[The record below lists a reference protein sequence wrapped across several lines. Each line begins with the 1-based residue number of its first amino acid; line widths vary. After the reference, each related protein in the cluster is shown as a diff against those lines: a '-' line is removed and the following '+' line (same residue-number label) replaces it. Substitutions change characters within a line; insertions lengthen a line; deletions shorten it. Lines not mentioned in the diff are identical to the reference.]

1 MKLEREMMR
10 GAGPTALLQLLSAGE
25 KYGYEIIEA
34 LTQQSAGVFELGQS
48 TLYPMLYNL
57 EAKKLVASKKKK
69 GPNGRERRYYRLT
82 PKGKKK
88 LDADREQWAAVIKGL
103 GALGVTRGRGQR
115 TAEASSQSG
124 SPTTFPGLALEG
136 GVQ

>member
-10 GAGPTALLQLLSAGE
+10 GAGPTALLQLLSHGE

-57 EAKKLVASKKKK
+57 EAKKLVTSRKKE
-69 GPNGRERRYYRLT
+69 GPNGRTRRYYRLT
-82 PKGKKK
+82 AQGKKK
-88 LDADREQWAAVIKGL
+88 LNADREQWAAVIKGL
-103 GALGVTRGRGQR
+103 GALGVTRGAGHP
-115 TAEASSQSG
+115 ASSSHN
-124 SPTTFPGLALEG
+124 TLPGLALQG
-136 GVQ
+136 GV

>member
-10 GAGPTALLQLLSAGE
+10 GAGPTALLQLLSHGE

-57 EAKKLVASKKKK
+57 EAKKLVTSRKKE
-69 GPNGRERRYYRLT
+69 GPNGRTRRYYRVT
-82 PKGKKK
+82 AQGKKK
-88 LDADREQWAAVIKGL
+88 LKADREQWAAVIKGL
-103 GALGVTRGRGQR
+103 GALGVTRTRGRAS
-115 TAEASSQSG
+115 AE
-124 SPTTFPGLALEG
+124 TFPGLPLEG